1 MPGKTYAIDL
11 VVQEEKLA
19 GSRSAAAKDSSTRGP
34 EGVRPPH
41 ELHETGKHSSAQ
53 GNRRQQHRRAHE
65 HAHSSDSSSDSG
77 AEEEDC
83 CLDGF
88 EDGWR

>member
-19 GSRSAAAKDSSTRGP
+19 SSLSAAAKDSGTRVP
-34 EGVRPPH
+34 EAVRPPH
-41 ELHETGKHSSAQ
+41 ELHETGRHGAQ
-53 GNRRQQHRRAHE
+53 SNRRQQHRRGHE
-65 HAHSSDSSSDSG
+65 HVHYSDSSSDSG